1 MKFKN
6 KIFIISLIMLILLS
20 ISFVSAQNDTLQTD
34 DAVEVLSSNEDNGE
48 VSTSTE
54 DQIQT
59 KLINNDNI
67 SINNEDDVLSQWENT
82 YSQLDNLIYNADT
95 LSLNSD
101 YAYVDGEDEKYI
113 QITKDVTING
123 NSHYI
128 SGNGI
133 AGVFKIVEDGIT
145 LKLNNITFKDA
156 RSDNGAVIHTKNNNV
171 NIYISNC
178 QFINNEAYE
187 DAGAIYTDTSENSKL
202 DIRDSLFENCSVH
215 RHGHRAD
222 GGAVKTYQGDV
233 YIDGCTFRTC
243 LAEGG
248 YGGAVYIG
256 SECSGV
262 KNSVFENNKAT
273 QHSGAAIYVDHNT
286 MGIIVENC
294 NFTGNNAHSARD
306 VRANGGAIYYDGSG
320 VTRLLNCNF
329 IDNHAWGESDDPY
342 VGYNTRNINGGA
354 VGSNHSIEIGN
365 CYFFN
370 NSAIDLGGAVYCGDA
385 ITWLD
390 GDSVFINNS
399 VSYKHQELAKKGGAV
414 YAGTFKNE
422 AKGLTFINNHA
433 TYGGAVYI
441 NNKCEV
447 TFESCLFKDNYGISH
462 PIGAASKISTTGAAI
477 YMDSASSKLSL
488 ISNIFVDNHADEDK
502 AVYICGVYE
511 TIANNRF
518 GTNNPNF
525 NDDKYLVEWHRV
537 GSNDKR
543 SDNSFLQLHIRV
555 DKYEVFETNATVTA
569 YFADCNGNNFTGKL
583 TGLNGLFFSDIS
595 GDEFLSYDAGDNKV
609 TAVVTVKDAPK
620 HVITAQVDN
629 QNVSLTLNQKGNFTW
644 LQEQIAAADGIYNLS
659 RDLIYSYG
667 IDKNYEGI
675 VISKPV
681 RINGN
686 GHTLD
691 GVGFARIFNIQSNDV
706 IIDNI
711 TLVNARDSFDIGG
724 GAILINGV
732 SNVVINNSRFANN
745 AARGF
750 GGVIYSKDGNN
761 LTIMNCQITDNYNSQ
776 YGGGAVVIETPN
788 SRIVNTLFKNNSA
801 EKYAGALGIFADNIT
816 VDRCEFTNNSAQGF
830 DFSSAAISNSGE
842 NVIISNSIFLNNKA
856 QANRFNYDVQDDI
869 LKLTMEGCNDFI
881 NAI

>member
-1 MKFKN
+1 
-6 KIFIISLIMLILLS
+6 
-20 ISFVSAQNDTLQTD
+20 
-34 DAVEVLSSNEDNGE
+34 
-48 VSTSTE
+48 
-54 DQIQT
+54 
-59 KLINNDNI
+59 
-67 SINNEDDVLSQWENT
+67 
-82 YSQLDNLIYNADT
+82 
-95 LSLNSD
+95 
-101 YAYVDGEDEKYI
+101 
-113 QITKDVTING
+113 
-123 NSHYI
+123 
-128 SGNGI
+128 
-133 AGVFKIVEDGIT
+133 
-145 LKLNNITFKDA
+145 
-156 RSDNGAVIHTKNNNV
+156 
-171 NIYISNC
+171 
-178 QFINNEAYE
+178 
-187 DAGAIYTDTSENSKL
+187 
-202 DIRDSLFENCSVH
+202 
-215 RHGHRAD
+215 
-222 GGAVKTYQGDV
+222 
-233 YIDGCTFRTC
+233 
-243 LAEGG
+243 
-248 YGGAVYIG
+248 
-256 SECSGV
+256 
-262 KNSVFENNKAT
+262 
-273 QHSGAAIYVDHNT
+273 
-286 MGIIVENC
+286 
-294 NFTGNNAHSARD
+294 
-306 VRANGGAIYYDGSG
+306 
-320 VTRLLNCNF
+320 
-329 IDNHAWGESDDPY
+329 
-342 VGYNTRNINGGA
+342 
-354 VGSNHSIEIGN
+354 
-365 CYFFN
+365 
-370 NSAIDLGGAVYCGDA
+370 
-385 ITWLD
+385 
-390 GDSVFINNS
+390 
-399 VSYKHQELAKKGGAV
+399 
-414 YAGTFKNE
+414 
-422 AKGLTFINNHA
+422 
-433 TYGGAVYI
+433 
-441 NNKCEV
+441 
-447 TFESCLFKDNYGISH
+447 
-462 PIGAASKISTTGAAI
+462 
-477 YMDSASSKLSL
+477 MDSASSKLSL

-525 NDDKYLVEWHRV
+525 NEDKYLVEWHRV

-543 SDNSFLQLHIRV
+543 SDNSFLQLHIRA

-644 LQEQIAAADGIYNLS
+644 LQEQIATADGIYNLS

-761 LTIMNCQITDNYNSQ
+761 FTIMNCQITDNYNSQ

-830 DFSSAAISNSGE
+830 DFSGAAISNSGE

-881 NAI
+881 NAISSDNNIKFSNITYWDGKITTSDNPPYSSNESGITFTLEIFNQDNQIVKMVTLVTNNVGEATFDLSNLPNGNYTFKAIHSDDSYYAHVESKGKFSYEKIIKNSTSVKINIDDGKQFKYGEVIIPFEVVNGTEVEIFITNEDSSKVFLNTVTTQKQITCDLPASDENYVISIYNWGDKTHDSSYDHKTFKVLKLNSTVSIDPISNVEYGSNVTVSFEGDGTSYNVTVYDENDKMVFSQVTNQTSVNIAGLDIGEYNVIVVNLGSTNQPKAVHQQYSEYLRTIM